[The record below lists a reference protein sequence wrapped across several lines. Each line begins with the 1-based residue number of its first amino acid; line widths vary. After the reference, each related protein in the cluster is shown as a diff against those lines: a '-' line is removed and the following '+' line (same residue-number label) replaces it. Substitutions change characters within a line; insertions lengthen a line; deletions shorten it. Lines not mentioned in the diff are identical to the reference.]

1 MDKRKER
8 VYNNI
13 IFYRG
18 GACVFR
24 LYLTAVDIIPAAMVL
39 LPLFGILY
47 CTVYKHNFRKC
58 MLNCL
63 FCLYLAAVFSL
74 VGIPNVT
81 YFRPEVNLNLIP
93 FLGIMEDLKNSVLN
107 ILLFVPLG
115 VFLPV
120 LWDQFRNPVRAV
132 SFGLGFSL
140 MIELLQM
147 LTFRATDVND
157 LITNTLGTMLGYL
170 LAKLLRPK
178 IPAAETGNREV
189 YLLTALSFL
198 VMFFVHPFL
207 SPMIWD
213 RIL

>member
-1 MDKRKER
+1 M
-8 VYNNI
+8 
-13 IFYRG
+13 
-18 GACVFR
+18 FR

-81 YFRPEVNLNLIP
+81 YFRPEVNLNLNLIP

-132 SFGLGFSL
+132 SFGLCLSV

-178 IPAAETGNREV
+178 IPAAETRNREV